1 MMFAEIK
8 TVSRSNFSGKNEIE
22 GQGVSM
28 YMAKAAR
35 LMRFALV
42 RCLGC

>member
-8 TVSRSNFSGKNEIE
+8 TGSRSNFSGKNEIE

-28 YMAKAAR
+28 YMAKDASSITPHE
-35 LMRFALV
+35 
-42 RCLGC
+42 